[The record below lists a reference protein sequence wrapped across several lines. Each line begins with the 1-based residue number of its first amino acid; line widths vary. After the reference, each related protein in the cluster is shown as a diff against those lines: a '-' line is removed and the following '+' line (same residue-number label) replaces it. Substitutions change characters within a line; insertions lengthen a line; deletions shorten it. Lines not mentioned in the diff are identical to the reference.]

1 MRHLCCYLWCQLVYG
16 APSLPGQGQRL
27 SAPPTGRALTPF
39 PCCRKGKTSKPRS
52 YAEGAFSLAA
62 RIGPA
67 RLHLLPKAP
76 DAKPGKARPQ
86 KPKKKKEK
94 TKSAP
99 PDAQTLLKLAELG
112 LQALDRLRQKLHVR
126 LLRLVFVSGAPDP
139 YDTALAFGYVN
150 AALGALTPLAERT
163 LCIDE
168 RDIQTGV
175 DFQAERPRI
184 DARIVCTIRIGQIV
198 IIALAFGAG
207 FLKQKMHAKQ
217 ARSARA
223 KTAPD
228 TQERKVSNG

>member
-1 MRHLCCYLWCQLVYG
+1 MTALWIIL
-16 APSLPGQGQRL
+16 AIAL
-27 SAPPTGRALTPF
+27 ALTLLNLLPV
-39 PCCRKGKTSKPRS
+39 GVDAA

-76 DAKPGKARPQ
+76 DAKPGKAKTK
-86 KPKKKKEK
+86 KPKKKAKK
-94 TKSAP
+94 KSAP

-139 YDTALAFGYVN
+139 YDTALAFGCVN
-150 AALGALTPLAERT
+150 AALGALTPLVERT

-175 DFQAERPRI
+175 DFDAERPRI

-198 IIALAFGAG
+198 AVALIFGVG
-207 FLKQKMHAKQ
+207 YLKQKLQAKK
-217 ARSARA
+217 ARAARA

>member
-1 MRHLCCYLWCQLVYG
+1 MTALWIILAIALVLTLLNL
-16 APSLPGQGQRL
+16 LPVGVD
-27 SAPPTGRALTPF
+27 AA
-39 PCCRKGKTSKPRS
+39 
-52 YAEGAFSLAA
+52 YADGTFSLAA

-76 DAKPGKARPQ
+76 DAKPKKKKPPKPKKE
-86 KPKKKKEK
+86 KPKKK
-94 TKSAP
+94 SASL
-99 PDAQTLLKLAELG
+99 DIRTILALAKLG

-139 YDTALAFGYVN
+139 YDAALAFGCVN

-175 DFQAERPRI
+175 DFQAGQPRI

-198 IIALAFGAG
+198 VIALTFGIG
-207 FLKQKMHAKQ
+207 FLKQKMHSKQ
-217 ARSARA
+217 ARATRA
-223 KTAPD
+223 NTAPAA
-228 TQERKVSNG
+228 QERKVSNG

>member
-1 MRHLCCYLWCQLVYG
+1 MTALWIILAIALVLTLLNL
-16 APSLPGQGQRL
+16 LPVGVD
-27 SAPPTGRALTPF
+27 AA
-39 PCCRKGKTSKPRS
+39 
-52 YAEGAFSLAA
+52 YADGAFSLAA

-76 DAKPGKARPQ
+76 DAKPGKAKTK
-86 KPKKKKEK
+86 KPKKKAKK
-94 TKSAP
+94 KSAP

-139 YDTALAFGYVN
+139 YDTALAFGCVN

-175 DFQAERPRI
+175 DFDADRPRI

-198 IIALAFGAG
+198 AVALIFGVG
-207 FLKQKMHAKQ
+207 YLKQKLQAKK
-217 ARSARA
+217 ARA
-223 KTAPD
+223 AREKTAPD

>member
-1 MRHLCCYLWCQLVYG
+1 MTALWIILAIALVLTLLNL
-16 APSLPGQGQRL
+16 LPVGVD
-27 SAPPTGRALTPF
+27 AA
-39 PCCRKGKTSKPRS
+39 

-76 DAKPGKARPQ
+76 DAKPGKAKPK
-86 KPKKKKEK
+86 KPKKK
-94 TKSAP
+94 KSAP
-99 PDAQTLLKLAELG
+99 PDAQTLLELAELG

-126 LLRLVFVSGAPDP
+126 LLRLVFVAGAPDP
-139 YDTALAFGYVN
+139 YDTALAFGCVN

-175 DFQAERPRI
+175 DFNAERPCI

-198 IIALAFGAG
+198 AVALIFGVG
-207 FLKQKMHAKQ
+207 YLKQKLQAKK
-217 ARSARA
+217 ARAARA

>member
-1 MRHLCCYLWCQLVYG
+1 MTALWIILAIALVLTLLNL
-16 APSLPGQGQRL
+16 LPVGVD
-27 SAPPTGRALTPF
+27 AA
-39 PCCRKGKTSKPRS
+39 

-76 DAKPGKARPQ
+76 DAKPGKAKTK
-86 KPKKKKEK
+86 KPKKKAKK
-94 TKSAP
+94 KSAP

-126 LLRLVFVSGAPDP
+126 LLRLAFVSGAPDP

-175 DFQAERPRI
+175 DFDAERPRI

-198 IIALAFGAG
+198 AVALIFGVG
-207 FLKQKMHAKQ
+207 YLKQKLQAKK
-217 ARSARA
+217 ARAARA
-223 KTAPD
+223 KIAPD

>member
-1 MRHLCCYLWCQLVYG
+1 MTALWIILAIALVLTLLNL
-16 APSLPGQGQRL
+16 LPVGVD
-27 SAPPTGRALTPF
+27 AAH
-39 PCCRKGKTSKPRS
+39 
-52 YAEGAFSLAA
+52 AEGAFSLAA

-76 DAKPGKARPQ
+76 DAKPGKAKAK

-94 TKSAP
+94 KKSAP
-99 PDAQTLLKLAELG
+99 PDAQTLFKLAELG
-112 LQALDRLRQKLHVR
+112 LRLRQKLHVR

-139 YDTALAFGYVN
+139 YDTALAFGCVN

-175 DFQAERPRI
+175 DFDAERPRI

-198 IIALAFGAG
+198 AVALIFGVG
-207 FLKQKMHAKQ
+207 YLKQKLQAKK
-217 ARSARA
+217 ARA
-223 KTAPD
+223 AREKTAPD

>member
-1 MRHLCCYLWCQLVYG
+1 MTALWIILAIALVLTLLNL
-16 APSLPGQGQRL
+16 LPVGVD
-27 SAPPTGRALTPF
+27 AV
-39 PCCRKGKTSKPRS
+39 

-76 DAKPGKARPQ
+76 DAKPGKAKTK
-86 KPKKKKEK
+86 KPKKKAKK
-94 TKSAP
+94 KSAP

-139 YDTALAFGYVN
+139 YDTALAFGCVN

-175 DFQAERPRI
+175 DFDAERPRI

-198 IIALAFGAG
+198 AVALIFGAG
-207 FLKQKMHAKQ
+207 YLKQKLQAKK
-217 ARSARA
+217 ARAARA
-223 KTAPD
+223 KIAPD

>member
-1 MRHLCCYLWCQLVYG
+1 MTALWIILAVALV
-16 APSLPGQGQRL
+16 LPVLNLLPVGVD
-27 SAPPTGRALTPF
+27 AA
-39 PCCRKGKTSKPRS
+39 
-52 YAEGAFSLAA
+52 YADDVFSLAA
-62 RIGPA
+62 RIGPF
-67 RLHLLPKAP
+67 RLRLLPKPP
-76 DAKPGKARPQ
+76 DQ
-86 KPKKKKEK
+86 KPKKKKPK
-94 TKSAP
+94 KRSAP
-99 PDAQTLLKLAELG
+99 PDIRAILALAKLG
-112 LQALDRLRQKLHVR
+112 LQALDRFRQRLRVQ
-126 LLRLVFVSGAPDP
+126 LLRLVFVSGASDP

-150 AALGALTPLAERT
+150 AALGALTPLAERA
-163 LCIDE
+163 LRIDE

-223 KTAPD
+223 KTAPA

>member
-1 MRHLCCYLWCQLVYG
+1 MTALWIILAIALVLTLLNL
-16 APSLPGQGQRL
+16 LPVGVD
-27 SAPPTGRALTPF
+27 AA
-39 PCCRKGKTSKPRS
+39 

-67 RLHLLPKAP
+67 RLHLLPKAS
-76 DAKPGKARPQ
+76 DAKPGKAKAK
-86 KPKKKKEK
+86 KPKKK
-94 TKSAP
+94 KSAP

-139 YDTALAFGYVN
+139 YDTALAFGCVN

-175 DFQAERPRI
+175 DFDAERPRI

-198 IIALAFGAG
+198 AVALIFGVG
-207 FLKQKMHAKQ
+207 YLKQKLQAKK
-217 ARSARA
+217 ARAARA

>member
-1 MRHLCCYLWCQLVYG
+1 MTALWIILAIALVLTLLNL
-16 APSLPGQGQRL
+16 LPVGVD
-27 SAPPTGRALTPF
+27 AA
-39 PCCRKGKTSKPRS
+39 

-76 DAKPGKARPQ
+76 DAKPGKAKPK
-86 KPKKKKEK
+86 KPKKK
-94 TKSAP
+94 KSAP

-139 YDTALAFGYVN
+139 YDTALAFGCVN

-175 DFQAERPRI
+175 DFDAERPRI
-184 DARIVCTIRIGQIV
+184 DARIVCMIRVGQIV
-198 IIALAFGAG
+198 AVALIFGVG
-207 FLKQKMHAKQ
+207 YLKQKLQAKK
-217 ARSARA
+217 ARAARA
-223 KTAPD
+223 KIAPD

>member
-1 MRHLCCYLWCQLVYG
+1 MTALWIIL
-16 APSLPGQGQRL
+16 AIAL
-27 SAPPTGRALTPF
+27 ALTLLNLLPV
-39 PCCRKGKTSKPRS
+39 GVDAA

-67 RLHLLPKAP
+67 RLHLRRRHRMQSPGRRDPKN
-76 DAKPGKARPQ
+76 RRR
-86 KPKKKKEK
+86 KKRRQSLHRR
-94 TKSAP
+94 TRRCCSIWRSSACRHSIVCGRSC
-99 PDAQTLLKLAELG
+99 TCG
-112 LQALDRLRQKLHVR
+112 

-139 YDTALAFGYVN
+139 YDTALAFGCVN

-175 DFQAERPRI
+175 DFDAERPRI

-198 IIALAFGAG
+198 AVALIFGVG
-207 FLKQKMHAKQ
+207 YLKQKLQAKK
-217 ARSARA
+217 ARAARA